1 MGALGQG
8 RTKLSSTTTTTFEYF
23 LYKVQRPV
31 TRVEPSELSM
41 QKLKSCVT
49 FIGIEE
55 YIINTR
61 EKLLLLFGGTPAL
74 ATAI

>member
-1 MGALGQG
+1 MGAPGQG
-8 RTKLSSTTTTTFEYF
+8 RTQLSSTTTTTFEYF

-49 FIGIEE
+49 FMELRSI
-55 YIINTR
+55 
-61 EKLLLLFGGTPAL
+61 
-74 ATAI
+74 

>member
-1 MGALGQG
+1 MGAPGQG
-8 RTKLSSTTTTTFEYF
+8 RTQLPTTTTAFEY

-41 QKLKSCVT
+41 QKPKSSVT
-49 FIGIEE
+49 FMDIEE

-61 EKLLLLFGGTPAL
+61 EKKLILMEAMRQ
-74 ATAI
+74 